1 VTQVLV
7 TPLPTVVPDST
18 PSLVTVA
25 PIRPLL
31 RRSTVLGPAF
41 VAAIAYI
48 DPGNFAT
55 NFAGGATLGY
65 RLMWVVLAASIVAMP
80 IQYLS
85 AKLGVVTGR
94 SMPELCR
101 DTLPPRWTW
110 ALWAQAEAVAMATDV
125 AEFVG
130 AAIGL
135 NLLFH
140 VPLTVAGLM
149 TGVLA
154 FGVLALQ
161 RRGHRPFEIAI
172 GALMALICAGFLY
185 ETLRIG
191 PSASGAAAGLVPHL
205 GGHNSLLLAVGIVGA
220 TVMPHAVYL
229 HSGLTSR
236 RLVVSDEPTRRRL
249 LGFERLDV
257 VVALG
262 VAALVNLSMLA
273 LAAKLFSHSSK
284 VAPVTLEVVHSRIG
298 QLVGGGAAVAF
309 AAALLASG
317 ISSSAVGTYAGEMIM
332 AGFIGRRIPTWVRRL
347 VTMAPAL
354 VLLAAHVDPTRALVV
369 SQVALCFGVP
379 FALVPLIRL
388 TSNALLMGEQVN
400 SRWMTAAMC
409 AVATVLSALN
419 LVLLVQQFSS

>member
-1 VTQVLV
+1 MTQVLARPSGAGPRDPV
-7 TPLPTVVPDST
+7 ASSVADPRVLPR
-18 PSLVTVA
+18 
-25 PIRPLL
+25 I

-41 VAAIAYI
+41 VAAIAYL

-55 NFAGGATLGY
+55 NFSSGATLGY

-85 AKLGVVTGR
+85 AKLGIVTGR
-94 SMPELCR
+94 SLPELCR
-101 DTLPPRWTW
+101 DTLPAPAAW

-140 VPLTVAGLM
+140 VPLLVAGLM
-149 TGVLA
+149 TGALAFTVLA
-154 FGVLALQ
+154 FQ

-191 PSASGAAAGLVPHL
+191 PSASGAAAGLIPRL
-205 GGHNSLLLAVGIVGA
+205 GGHDSLLLAVGIVGA

-236 RLVVSDEPTRRRL
+236 RLAVTDDSSRRRVL
-249 LGFERLDV
+249 RVERLDV
-257 VVALG
+257 ALALG

-273 LAAKLFSHSSK
+273 VAAKLFSHSTN
-284 VAPVTLEVVHSRIG
+284 VAPVTLEIVHSRIG
-298 QLVGGGAAVAF
+298 HLLGGGAAIAF

-317 ISSSAVGTYAGEMIM
+317 ISSSAVGTCAGDMIM
-332 AGFIGRRIPTWVRRL
+332 AGFIGRRIPVWLRRL
-347 VTMAPAL
+347 ITMIPAL
-354 VLLAAHVDPTRALVV
+354 VLLAAHVNPTRALII
-369 SQVALCFGVP
+369 SQVVLCFGVP
-379 FALVPLIRL
+379 FVLIPLIRL
-388 TSNALLMGEQVN
+388 TSSRRLMGEHVN
-400 SRWMTAAMC
+400 ARRTTVTMSVVVAALC
-409 AVATVLSALN
+409 VLN
-419 LVLLVQQFSS
+419 VFLLVQQFTS